1 MTVRYLRFE
10 RNGRRYEGIVTDG
23 DVIRELHGDIMDKW
37 GLGDPVCAVAE
48 IDRYLPPV
56 RPGKIVCL
64 GLNYRDHAAEMK
76 LQLPEEPLL
85 FLKPST
91 AVIAHGDPILRP
103 AISKRVDYEA
113 ELAIVIGRTA
123 RHVSRDDADDFILG
137 YACANDVTARDLQ
150 SKDVQYT
157 RAKSFDTFAPLGPWI
172 VAGLDPSNL
181 EIRMWRNDS
190 LVQHSSTANLIFPV
204 PVIVEFVTQVMT
216 LLPGDVIITGT
227 PSGVGPL
234 SNGDVARVEI
244 EGIGTLSNPVEDE
257 IIGGRA

>member
-10 RNGRRYEGIVTDG
+10 RNGRRFEGIVTEG
-23 DVIRELHGDIMDKW
+23 DVIRELHGDIMGEW

-48 IDRYLPPV
+48 VDRYLPPV

-76 LQLPEEPLL
+76 LQLPEEPLI
-85 FLKPST
+85 FMKPST
-91 AVIAHGDPILRP
+91 AVIAHGDTIMRP

-137 YACANDVTARDLQ
+137 YTCANDVTARDLQ

-181 EIRMWRNDS
+181 EIRMWRNDVM
-190 LVQHSSTANLIFPV
+190 VQHSSTANLIFPV

-227 PSGVGPL
+227 PSGIGPL
-234 SNGDVARVEI
+234 SHGDVARVEI
-244 EGIGTLSNPVEDE
+244 EGIGTLSNPVQDE
-257 IIGGRA
+257 IVGRPA